1 MSNTIQHL
9 RADLMFL
16 YATDAKT
23 TDKPWTRWQKKVDG
37 EWVQCET
44 HPAWDDAEYRRCRVV
59 ITVGKHSFIKGET
72 EPLTIGTSYF
82 YIAYGQER
90 GFYDY
95 SARWQGLSWEMKL
108 LEHGLVHLSMEN
120 AQQHAKVLNAVSLG
134 DI

>member
-1 MSNTIQHL
+1 MPSYKH
-9 RADLMFL
+9 AKLMQL
-16 YATDAKT
+16 YAMDAMLTDE
-23 TDKPWTRWQKKVDG
+23 PWTRWQHKIDG
-37 EWVQCET
+37 EWVQCED
-44 HPAWDDAEYRRCRVV
+44 HPRWDVGEYRRATVV
-59 ITVGKHSFIKGET
+59 ITVGKHEFVKGET

-82 YIAYGQER
+82 YIAYSQER

-108 LEHGLVHLSMEN
+108 IEHGLVHLSTKA

>member
-16 YATDAKT
+16 YAADAKT

-44 HPAWDDAEYRRCRVV
+44 HPTWDDAEYRRCRVV
-59 ITVGKHSFIKGET
+59 IPVGKHSFIKGEE
-72 EPLTIGTSYF
+72 EPLTIGQMYW
-82 YIAYGQER
+82 YVAYAQAH
-90 GFYDY
+90 GFYAY
-95 SARWQGLSWEMKL
+95 MSRWQGLSWEMKL
-108 LEHGLVHLSMEN
+108 IEQGLVHLNMEN
-120 AQQHAKVLNAVSLG
+120 AHQHAEVLNAVSLG

>member
-1 MSNTIQHL
+1 MPSYKH
-9 RADLMFL
+9 AKLMQL
-16 YATDAKT
+16 YAMDAT
-23 TDKPWTRWQKKVDG
+23 LTDKPWTRWQHKIDG

-108 LEHGLVHLSMEN
+108 LEHGLVHLDMKN

>member
-1 MSNTIQHL
+1 MNTTHHL

-16 YATDAKT
+16 YAMDAKT

-37 EWVQCET
+37 EWVQCDS
-44 HPAWDDAEYRRCRVV
+44 HPAWDDAEYRRASSV
-59 ITVGKHSFIKGET
+59 ITVGKHEFIKGET
-72 EPLTIGTSYF
+72 EPLAIGQTYW
-82 YIAYGQER
+82 YIAYAQDR

-95 SARWQGLSWEMKL
+95 QTRWQGLSWEMKL
-108 LEHGLVHLSMEN
+108 IEHGLVHVNMKD

>member
-1 MSNTIQHL
+1 MNTTHHL
-9 RADLMFL
+9 RADLMFM
-16 YATDAKT
+16 YAMDAKT

-44 HPAWDDAEYRRCRVV
+44 HPSWDDAEYRRASSV
-59 ITVGKHSFIKGET
+59 ITVGKHEFIKGET
-72 EPLTIGTSYF
+72 EPLAIGQTYW
-82 YIAYGQER
+82 YIAYAQDR

-108 LEHGLVHLSMEN
+108 LEHGLVHLDMKN

>member
-1 MSNTIQHL
+1 MNTTHHL

-16 YATDAKT
+16 YAMDAKT

-37 EWVQCET
+37 EWVQCES
-44 HPAWDDAEYRRCRVV
+44 HPAWDDAEYRRASSV
-59 ITVGKHSFIKGET
+59 ITVGKHEFIKGET
-72 EPLTIGTSYF
+72 EPLAIGQTYW
-82 YIAYGQER
+82 YIAYAQDR

-95 SARWQGLSWEMKL
+95 QTRWQGLSWEMKL
-108 LEHGLVHLSMEN
+108 IEHGLVHVNIKN